1 MMAQRRI
8 RAAGGLATDASA
20 LDNPE
25 AMRVAENVVLHRP
38 GLVLPRPG
46 FGDTSGIQ
54 GRTAGW
60 TVIDVASFDGE
71 LFTYETDHDN
81 LYRWQNA
88 GNSGAGSYSVA
99 DASPV
104 NQDVR
109 VRPGVVLARGNMYV
123 TSGGGMQKITE
134 GLGGGTF
141 YRAGVWMTYQPVS
154 TGSVST
160 GGASTDLAAVD
171 ADSSVAYRWC
181 VKRTDESGYTA
192 RSAPSSRVVVRV
204 PAATFANGAYVTL
217 GSLYLPDEALA
228 GDVIE
233 FYRTVNTGNLT
244 ADPGEDFFL
253 CGTYSVTSSDI
264 TAGFIGG
271 SAVTDNVLDRNLG
284 AALYTSASQLG
295 ASAAK
300 ELPPMG
306 HDLAQ
311 WRNVTWMA
319 GTEERK
325 SLTFWINKVAFD
337 DGSTT
342 KLWSVGLTCCD
353 NLTYAG
359 VVGNT
364 INGVT
369 FQAGTAMTLTNH
381 PFAVGQWIG
390 ETNPY
395 STSGRIAVGSKIVSF
410 DTGAATITLDTTP
423 SGSGSLAVG
432 DVITITGDGD
442 PVEYYADDTES
453 ITNRTFRLA
462 LTETDADDRVRFAAE
477 SLARVIS
484 VTATQNADADAY
496 AVKDKDT
503 GYLHR
508 GYSWEGGL
516 PHLVESIEGG
526 NGAGDIHLVTVH
538 PEVQNLSIQCT
549 HRGPAFTPN
558 LFTALTAVPTLEPA
572 RLAWSAPGEPE
583 AWPLLQSA
591 IVGEDSRYI
600 ERIVA
605 LENSLL
611 VWKEEGLYAVTG
623 SIPNIFVDQVDVG
636 LRLVRPDALATM
648 GGVCFAWTNR
658 GFMACT
664 EAGVEQ
670 LATGTVADQ
679 LRLVSANFP
688 IGASAGHISVW
699 CEAHPRLGLVILSVS
714 DGAADDVASRSQFVY
729 HVRTQRWSTWDRD
742 DWIMRWIPESD
753 HLVASVFTG
762 VANQT
767 TNAWLLARERDDE
780 DDATS
785 YRDFEL
791 SGVTC
796 SISGTAVTIATA
808 AFGIFV
814 PAAGDVISATGGSR
828 RISSVSSG
836 GGNYTITVASSGLSG
851 TSCTWRQG
859 YACTVEW
866 QAQHLPGVGSRWD
879 EMHAHLQLAASGY
892 VSSFAASMGG
902 YSERD
907 TSAVT
912 VSPTIAALNQAAR
925 QSSVVRVGM
934 PRNIVR
940 ANHLYPYWQMRT
952 AGVLWALAELDLHTD
967 AVSQRVAR

>member
-1 MMAQRRI
+1 MSVRRI
-8 RAAGGLATDASA
+8 RAAGGLSTDASA

-25 AMRVAENVVLHRP
+25 GMRVADNVVLHRP
-38 GLVLPRPG
+38 GLIQPRPG

-54 GRTAGW
+54 GSSTGDHA
-60 TVIDVASFDGE
+60 VIDVVQFDGHI
-71 LFTYETDHDN
+71 FTYETDFSN
-81 LYRWQNA
+81 GYRWQNA
-88 GNSGAGSYSVA
+88 GDSGAGEYDIP
-99 DASPV
+99 DAAPV
-104 NQDVR
+104 NPDVR
-109 VRPGVVLARGNMYV
+109 ERPGVVLARGNMYV
-123 TSGGGMQKITE
+123 TSAGGLVKITE

-141 YRAGVWMTYQPVS
+141 YRAGVWQTFQPVV
-154 TGSVST
+154 TGSNSV

-171 ADSSVAYRWC
+171 ADSSVGYRWC
-181 VKRTDESGYTA
+181 VRRTDASGYIA

-217 GSLYLPDEALA
+217 GSIYLPDEALE

-233 FYRTVNTGNLT
+233 FYRTKNTGSLT
-244 ADPGEDFFL
+244 SDPGEDFFL
-253 CGTYSVTSSDI
+253 CGTHKVTSSEI
-264 TAGFIGG
+264 TAGVISS
-271 SAVTDNVLDRNLG
+271 SAVTDNVLDANLG

-295 ASAAK
+295 VNASK

-325 SLTFWINKVAFD
+325 ALTFWINKVAFD
-337 DGSTT
+337 DGATT
-342 KLWSVGLTCCD
+342 RLWNVGLTCCD

-359 VVGNT
+359 VVGNV

-369 FQAGTAMTLTNH
+369 FTAGTAMSLVNH

-390 ETNPY
+390 ESNPY
-395 STSGRIAVGSKIVSF
+395 ATSGRIAVGSKIVAF
-410 DTGAATITLDTTP
+410 DVGLATITLSTTP

-432 DVITITGDGD
+432 DVITITGDGTAVD
-442 PVEYYADDTES
+442 YYADDTES
-453 ITNRTFRLA
+453 ITNRTFRLP
-462 LTETDADDRVRFAAE
+462 LTETDAEDRARFTAE

-484 VTATQNADADAY
+484 VTATQNANADAY
-496 AVKDKDT
+496 AIKDKDT

-526 NGAGDIHLVTVH
+526 SGAGDIQLVTTH
-538 PEVQNLSIQCT
+538 PEVQNLSIQCA

-558 LFTALTAVPTLEPA
+558 LFTAYTAQPTLEPA
-572 RLAWSAPGEPE
+572 RIAWSAPGEPE
-583 AWPLLQSA
+583 AWPLLQTA

-611 VWKEEGLYAVTG
+611 VWKEEGLYAITG
-623 SIPNIFVDQVDVG
+623 AVPNIFVDQVDVG
-636 LRLVRPDALATM
+636 LRLVRPDAIATM

-670 LATGTVADQ
+670 LATGAVADQ
-679 LRLVSANFP
+679 LRLFAANFP
-688 IGASAGHISVW
+688 AGASAGLISVW
-699 CEAHPRLGLVILSVS
+699 CEAHPRRGDVILSVS
-714 DGAADDVASRSQFVY
+714 DGATDDSAVRTQYVY
-729 HVRTQRWSTWDRD
+729 NVRTQRWSTWNRA
-742 DWIMRWIPESD
+742 DWIMRWLPDSD
-753 HLVASVFTG
+753 HLIASYFTG
-762 VANQT
+762 TANLAAS
-767 TNAWLLARERDDE
+767 AWSLARERDDE
-780 DDATS
+780 DDSAS
-785 YRDFEL
+785 YRDWEL
-791 SGVTC
+791 TGVVC
-796 SISGTAVTIATA
+796 SISGTTVTIATS
-808 AFGIFV
+808 AFGVFV
-814 PAAGDVISATGGSR
+814 PAVGDVITAAVSR
-828 RISSVSSG
+828 RITAVSSG

-851 TSCTWRQG
+851 ATCTWRQG

-866 QAQHLPGVGSRWD
+866 QAQHLPGVGSRWN
-879 EMHAHLQLAASGY
+879 EMHAHIQTGASAY
-892 VSSFAASMGG
+892 VSDFTAAMGG

-912 VSPTIAALNQAAR
+912 VTPTITTINQSAR
-925 QSSVVRVGM
+925 QSKAIRIGM

-940 ANHLYPYWQMRT
+940 ANHLYPYWQVRT
-952 AGVLWALAELDLHTD
+952 AGVLWALSELSLHTD
-967 AVSQRVAR
+967 SVSQRVAR